1 MAPTPEVLVWRR
13 VDVIGPDG
21 SEVLGRLDAYSGVDA
36 GWWAWFCASCATV
49 GGPRFRAVD
58 RALRALA
65 EHWDEAHGLDA
76 SEPIPETPSR
86 HPDPDDSDSHF

>member
-1 MAPTPEVLVWRR
+1 MGATPEVLIWRR

-21 SEVLGRLDAYSGVDA
+21 TEVLGRLDAYSGPDS
-36 GWWAWFCASCATV
+36 GWWAWFCAACATV

-65 EHWDEAHGLDA
+65 EHWDEAHGLEA
-76 SEPIPETPSR
+76 TGTVPEPMSPTDLG
-86 HPDPDDSDSHF
+86 DPDEPF

>member
-1 MAPTPEVLVWRR
+1 

-21 SEVLGRLDAYSGVDA
+21 SEVLGRLDAYSGIDS
-36 GWWAWFCASCATV
+36 GWWAWFCAACATV

-65 EHWDEAHGLDA
+65 EHWDEAHGLD
-76 SEPIPETPSR
+76 STGPLPEPPAETGGADEP
-86 HPDPDDSDSHF
+86 F